1 MEIISFLVGSVT
13 TTTLLAIAAFL
24 SKTWIE
30 KRLEFSIQHEY
41 DKKLSNYETEKEI
54 RLKAELISEL
64 MSEWINTDKEDV
76 VKLNELTFK
85 AFLWLPAELASDL
98 SNTLSHQPGADDLR
112 TIICKVRKHLLGN
125 DDKLQNHEV
134 IVFPKKT
141 T

>member
-1 MEIISFLVGSVT
+1 MEIISFLIGSIT
-13 TTTLLAIAAFL
+13 TTALLAIAAFL

-30 KRLEFSIQHEY
+30 KRIEFSIQHDY

-54 RLKAELISEL
+54 RLRAELIAEL
-64 MSEWINTDKEDV
+64 MSEWINTDKADV

-85 AFLWLPAELASDL
+85 AFLWLPAELATDL
-98 SNTLSHQPGADDLR
+98 SNTLSHKPGADDLR

-125 DDKLQNHEV
+125 DDKLKNHEV

-141 T
+141 I